1 MNRLSELI
9 RAVLTTGKDHQS
21 FIGAGWVV
29 LVLRMAPRRLQR
41 RLALWVLSLSPHY
54 FYREFRPEYKNLSRG
69 QFLEAECARNRS
81 SRGIICDQL
90 LMRFVKP
97 RDEIMDIGCGP
108 GFLAKAV
115 AQHVGRVY
123 ACDISRG
130 VLECAR
136 ILHGADN
143 ITYLY
148 SGEAGFAQIKD
159 SSLDMVYS
167 IAVIQHVREPVI
179 EYLFSVAGR
188 KLKSGGLCLFQV
200 QLEDAKWKKE
210 SEQIQD
216 ATLAGRARLKYG
228 LNFFPR
234 TEDFFKETA
243 AQSGMSLVGFH
254 NLSDYFAS
262 PSDDIYYQKLLILKK
277 L

>member
-1 MNRLSELI
+1 MGE
-9 RAVLTTGKDHQS
+9 DHQS

-29 LVLRMAPRRLQR
+29 LALRMAPKRLRRV
-41 RLALWVLSLSPHY
+41 LALWVVSLSPHY
-54 FYREFRPEYKNLSRG
+54 FYREFRPEYKDLSLGR
-69 QFLEAECARNRS
+69 FLEAEFARNRS

-90 LMRFVKP
+90 LMRFIKP
-97 RDEIMDIGCGP
+97 HDEIMDIGCGP
-108 GFLAKAV
+108 GFVAKAV
-115 AQHVGRVY
+115 AQHVKRVY

-136 ILHGADN
+136 IVNGSDN

-148 SGEAGFAQIKD
+148 SGETGFAQIQD
-159 SSLDMVYS
+159 LSLDIVYS
-167 IAVIQHVREPVI
+167 IAVIQHVRESII
-179 EYLFSVAGR
+179 EYLLSVVGR

-200 QLEDAKWKKE
+200 QLEDNKWKKE
-210 SEQIQD
+210 SEQVQD

-234 TEDFFKETA
+234 TEGFFKEA
-243 AQSGMSLVGFH
+243 SSQAGLSLVGFH

-262 PSDDIYYQKLLILKK
+262 PFDDIYYQKLLILKK